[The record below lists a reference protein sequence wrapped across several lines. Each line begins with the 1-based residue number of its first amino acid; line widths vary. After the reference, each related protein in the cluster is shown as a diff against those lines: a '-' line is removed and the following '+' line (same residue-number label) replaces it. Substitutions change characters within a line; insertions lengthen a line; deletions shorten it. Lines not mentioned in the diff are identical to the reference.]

1 MKARIPKGPNMQ
13 DMLKQA
19 QQMQENLANVQAE
32 VELRE
37 FTAGVGGG
45 MVEATVTGKHQIVKL
60 DIKPDVVDPEDI
72 EMLSDLITGAVNE
85 AMRKADE
92 AMDTEMGKVQSIDGL
107 NIPGLM

>member
-32 VELRE
+32 VESRE